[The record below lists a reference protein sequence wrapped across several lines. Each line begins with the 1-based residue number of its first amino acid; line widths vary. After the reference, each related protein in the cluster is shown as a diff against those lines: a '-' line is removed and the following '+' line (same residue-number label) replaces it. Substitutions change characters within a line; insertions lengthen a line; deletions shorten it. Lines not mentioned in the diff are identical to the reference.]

1 MQVIRTSFITP
12 NSNPKS
18 QYTHYA
24 IVLNVAS
31 ISSYHE
37 SHITFWNSER
47 AHSADTIVTGKVTGY
62 KPKVKNATEVI
73 MNNGV
78 RHTISESYATFD
90 SKVQRAIEIMR

>member
-1 MQVIRTSFITP
+1 MQVIRTRFVTP

-18 QYTHYA
+18 QYIHYP
-24 IVLNVAS
+24 IVLNAAS

-37 SHITFWNSER
+37 SHITFWDSER
-47 AHSADTIVTGKVTGY
+47 AYSSDTIAKDNGSTQKS
-62 KPKVKNATEVI
+62 KEKNATEVI